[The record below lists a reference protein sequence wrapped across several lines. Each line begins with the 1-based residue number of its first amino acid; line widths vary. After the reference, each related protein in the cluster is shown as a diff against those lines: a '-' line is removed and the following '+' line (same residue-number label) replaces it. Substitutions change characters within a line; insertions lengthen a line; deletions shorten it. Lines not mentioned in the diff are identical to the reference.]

1 MLGAFVRALK
11 RPMFVQKIAATTND
25 AGEGDSVLGGRG
37 QLGVDGVKRCG
48 AGHGPH
54 EPRALAAP
62 QLRVAPFDDPSLRS
76 PATRVAITVTACG
89 KTVTPNSSAS
99 PACNPL
105 AGQSRCTRNSALL
118 ASITSR
124 SRNAR
129 SRDQTLLRC
138 RRMTICTGLPSGS
151 ATQAARSEPRKSCG
165 ALSVRTFLPARTV
178 YA

>member
-1 MLGAFVRALK
+1 MK
-11 RPMFVQKIAATTND
+11 RF
-25 AGEGDSVLGGRG
+25 
-37 QLGVDGVKRCG
+37 G

-54 EPRALAAP
+54 KSGALAAP
-62 QLRVAPFDDPSLRS
+62 KRRVAPFDDPSLRS
-76 PATRVAITVTACG
+76 PATRVAIAVTACG
-89 KTVTPNSSAS
+89 DTVTPKARPS

-105 AGQSRCTRNSALL
+105 AGQSPCTRNSALS

-138 RRMTICTGLPSGS
+138 RRMTICTGFPSGS

-165 ALSVRTFLPARTV
+165 ALSVRTCLPARTV